1 MAKFA
6 VITQEEQSLPDPQQ
20 VLLGEHETI
29 GMASMEAKKRGLLPG
44 QIHEVNASPLHG
56 GGARVERALYM

>member
-44 QIHEVNASPLHG
+44 QIHEVNASPLH
-56 GGARVERALYM
+56 